1 MAVAKK
7 PRAKRAPKATSPEPR
22 VDLIELAAAP
32 AAAALE
38 EVTAAKTA
46 TQPKAAEPKPVAA
59 EALFSSAK
67 KQSDAFRQAVGE
79 AVTASARG
87 ALEVNGKIIDALN
100 VQSSAALDLWRSAIS
115 PAPLP
120 EALKAQSQA
129 TRLAYE
135 AASAQW
141 KDIADSTALW
151 LTKSLEPLHSAFHR
165 PGR

>member
-1 MAVAKK
+1 MAEAKK
-7 PRAKRAPKATSPEPR
+7 PRAKRATKAASPELKA
-22 VDLIELAAAP
+22 DLIELAAAP
-32 AAAALE
+32 AATPLE
-38 EVTAAKTA
+38 AVTAAKPA
-46 TQPKAAEPKPVAA
+46 TQPKVAELEPVAG

-67 KQSDAFRQAVGE
+67 KQGDAFRQAVG
-79 AVTASARG
+79 
-87 ALEVNGKIIDALN
+87 DALT

-129 TRLAYE
+129 TRQAYE

-141 KDIADSTALW
+141 KDIAESTALW
-151 LTKSLEPLHSAFHR
+151 FTKSLEPLHSAFQR

>member
-1 MAVAKK
+1 MAEAKK
-7 PRAKRAPKATSPEPR
+7 PRAKRATKAASPELKA
-22 VDLIELAAAP
+22 DLIELAAAP
-32 AAAALE
+32 AVTALE
-38 EVTAAKTA
+38 VVTAAKPA
-46 TQPKAAEPKPVAA
+46 TQPKAPEVKPVAP

-67 KQSDAFRQAVGE
+67 QQGDAFRQAVGE
-79 AVTASARG
+79 AVTASAKG

-100 VQSSAALDLWRSAIS
+100 VQSSAALDLWRSAFS

-129 TRLAYE
+129 TRQAYE

-141 KDIADSTALW
+141 KDIAESTALW
-151 LTKSLEPLHSAFHR
+151 FTKSLEPLHSAFQR